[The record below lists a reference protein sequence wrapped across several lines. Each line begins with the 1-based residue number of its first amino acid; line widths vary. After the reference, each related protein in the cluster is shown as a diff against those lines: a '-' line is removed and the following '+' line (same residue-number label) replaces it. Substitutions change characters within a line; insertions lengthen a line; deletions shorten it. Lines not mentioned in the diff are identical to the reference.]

1 MRSDSYAAP
10 HRSSLPWGAFF
21 IYRKKPVT
29 NMKFIPAMVIKDP
42 LFTKEE
48 CELLINTYSNDL
60 KTAKVGKGKQRSSIR
75 KTIGVGLEVEDTRD
89 IYDKCVQSA
98 AFANSQYWG
107 FDIASSDQ
115 LQLLKYTKGSHYDWH
130 LDIGSGAHINRK
142 LSFIVPLSSPD
153 DYEGGE
159 LIVKAGPKDTTLSL
173 EQGKMI
179 LFPSFIL
186 HKVSRV
192 LSGERYVL
200 VGWFKG
206 KQPLR

>member
-1 MRSDSYAAP
+1 M
-10 HRSSLPWGAFF
+10 
-21 IYRKKPVT
+21 T

-48 CELLINTYSNDL
+48 CELLIKTYSNDL